1 MIDTKKL
8 WEKATV
14 EIELEVSKA
23 NFSTWFRHA
32 HIARIDDGLVYVSV
46 PNPFVKD
53 WLRDRFHKLILR
65 SLRNCTEGIRGVEY
79 LIQKPEDRGKEVKG
93 GAGETELFDNQLR
106 MPEVYINQDDNLN
119 PRYTFDTF
127 IVGSFNELAHAAAQA
142 VVKSPGA
149 VYNPLFIYGQTGL
162 GKTHL
167 IQAIGNYFKKVGN
180 RRAYYLT
187 SERYTNE
194 YVNAVIK
201 QKIPFFKERYNK
213 YDILIID
220 DIQFLSEKDKTQEEL
235 FHLFNYFHENN
246 KQIVFS
252 SDKPP
257 KHIPKI
263 EDRLRSRFE
272 GGMIVDIQAPDFE
285 SRLAILQSKLRS
297 APFAIDRE
305 LMEYLANTIQDNIR
319 ELEGALNTIVL
330 QSQLKKRGLSVIE
343 VKALI
348 KNSMRP
354 QRSLSVKDVIRT
366 VANFYNI
373 EEQMIYEKTRRKDI
387 VKPRQIAMYIL
398 REDFATSY
406 PSIGEK
412 LGGRDHTT
420 VIHAYEKIKRDLK
433 VDTLL
438 SQEMDQI
445 KTLLYRSGVGSGMI
459 MESSIA
465 ATAGATLTPR

>member
-1 MIDTKKL
+1 MGDCKKI
-8 WEKATV
+8 WEKAVV

-23 NFSTWFRHA
+23 NFSTWFKHA
-32 HIARIDDGLVYVSV
+32 HIHRIDDGIIQLSV
-46 PNPFVKD
+46 PNAFVRD
-53 WLRDRFHKLILR
+53 WLRERYHKLILR
-65 SLRNCTEGIRGVEY
+65 SLRNILEGARGVEY
-79 LIQKPEDRGKEVKG
+79 VIQKPEDRGKPEKEG
-93 GAGETELFDNQLR
+93 TAEGELFESQ
-106 MPEVYINQDDNLN
+106 MKIPEVYINQDDNLN

-142 VVKSPGA
+142 VVKNPGA
-149 VYNPLFIYGQTGL
+149 VYNPLFIYGGTGL

-167 IQAIGNYFKKVGN
+167 IQAMGNYFKKVGN
-180 RRAYYLT
+180 RRAFYLT

-194 YVNAVIK
+194 CVNAMRNGK
-201 QKIPFFKERYNK
+201 MSFFKDKYLK

-220 DIQFLSEKDKTQEEL
+220 DIQFLSEKEKTQEEI
-235 FHLFNYFHENN
+235 FHLFNYYHENN

-257 KHIPKI
+257 KQIPKI

-272 GGMIVDIQAPDFE
+272 GGMIVDVSTPDYE
-285 SRLAILQSKLRS
+285 SRVAILESKLRS
-297 APFAIDRE
+297 APFMIDNE
-305 LMEYLANTIQDNIR
+305 LITFLASTIQENIR

-330 QSQLKKRGLSVIE
+330 QCQVKKRSLTVAE
-343 VKALI
+343 AKALI

-354 QRSLSVKDVIRT
+354 QKTLSVKDVVRT
-366 VANFYNI
+366 VASFYNI
-373 EEQMIYEKTRRKDI
+373 EEQLLYEKTRRKDI

-420 VIHAYEKIKRDLK
+420 VIHAYEKVKGDLK
-433 VDTLL
+433 KDTLL
-438 SQEMDQI
+438 TQELEQI
-445 KTLLYRSGVGSGMI
+445 KNLLYRHGGGSTFVTDPI
-459 MESSIA
+459 Y
-465 ATAGATLTPR
+465 TAK